1 MVIAL
6 GGNALLKRDDK
17 GTFDE
22 QFRNVQLAAIGIAN
36 LIQDGYRV
44 VLTHGNGPQ
53 VGSTLIRHDM
63 AKKTVPPF
71 PLHACNAE
79 TQGFIG
85 YMVVQALQNELDSRH
100 IDKSVVALVS
110 RVVVDEN
117 DPSFRNPTKPIGPY
131 FERSQY
137 ANLVNIFEG
146 YRLGAK
152 YVNPNVKVTG
162 SYLGDW
168 DSPEKGKE
176 AALLQINSGADF
188 ILHVADTSGKG
199 VIEAAKEKGVFAF
212 GAVGDQHDLAP
223 KAVLT
228 SFVLDIDKAFDQA
241 LQMVAND
248 RFEGTSR
255 GRPCGEPSKTAGAN
269 AQNGVK
275 DWSCGGWLSRA
286 LQLEAPIQRRWCPED
301 RILLAYGHRTR
312 RWR

>member
-1 MVIAL
+1 MRVVVAL
-6 GGNALLKRDDK
+6 GGNALLRRGQDLTAENQRDNA
-17 GTFDE
+17 
-22 QFRNVQLAAIGIAN
+22 RAACNALAPLALEHELVIS
-36 LIQDGYRV
+36 
-44 VLTHGNGPQ
+44 HGNGPQ

-63 AKKTVPPF
+63 AKKTVPSF

-85 YMVVQALQNELDSRH
+85 YMVVQALQNELDRRH

-188 ILHVADTSGKG
+188 VLHVG
-199 VIEAAKEKGVFAF
+199 VGYLG
-212 GAVGDQHDLAP
+212 GARA
-223 KAVLT
+223 
-228 SFVLDIDKAFDQA
+228 
-241 LQMVAND
+241 
-248 RFEGTSR
+248 
-255 GRPCGEPSKTAGAN
+255 GR
-269 AQNGVK
+269 Q
-275 DWSCGGWLSRA
+275 RA
-286 LQLEAPIQRRWCPED
+286 LIWQCCSLESYKLAWPVFCVSRRF
-301 RILLAYGHRTR
+301 
-312 RWR
+312 